1 MDYNLMNFSE
11 ESRLIIK
18 KAKSLSKECGYGV
31 VEPEV
36 LFVALYNLEKS
47 FCNEILQLMHINTNE
62 FLSRMSSCLQN
73 IEHIPNDE
81 QYFSKSTTLVLLKSS
96 YLALQNDVYSTYPE
110 FIFQALFEESNS
122 IKDILHSLRNNVSA
136 SDAVASYR
144 QSHPRSSSITELHFR
159 PDPMQGW
166 GFDVANDNNLTEYE
180 KGYLIH
186 ALEEYCRTDYTRE
199 FSLGEKRLIAKLSEN
214 NYHIGLFVCRIKEEL
229 NLTNNNI

>member
-96 YLALQNDVYSTYPE
+96 YLALQ
-110 FIFQALFEESNS
+110 
-122 IKDILHSLRNNVSA
+122 
-136 SDAVASYR
+136 
-144 QSHPRSSSITELHFR
+144 
-159 PDPMQGW
+159 
-166 GFDVANDNNLTEYE
+166 
-180 KGYLIH
+180 
-186 ALEEYCRTDYTRE
+186 
-199 FSLGEKRLIAKLSEN
+199 
-214 NYHIGLFVCRIKEEL
+214 
-229 NLTNNNI
+229 